1 MKNIKKWAA
10 AVPLLG
16 INALICFTRAF
27 GFVCSAN
34 FASAS
39 ELGLYLSLC
48 TYICCCHYILEIFSP
63 CLLALNVIWIF
74 GLFVPFKWP
83 SVSQEP
89 WTSPLYF
96 C

>member
-27 GFVCSAN
+27 GFVCLAN

-48 TYICCCHYILEIFSP
+48 TYV
-63 CLLALNVIWIF
+63 AVIVSLKYF
-74 GLFVPFKWP
+74 PPVCFV
-83 SVSQEP
+83 
-89 WTSPLYF
+89 
-96 C
+96 